1 MVLEDTTPPLFS
13 GNIRIDPLKNRRF
26 YLDLVQMLGFF
37 PRNTSLYRLAFI
49 PKSAQQKNPSGN
61 HLNNERLEYLG
72 DAVLDAIV
80 ANHLFIHYPEG
91 DEGFLTKL
99 RARIVKRKNLDY
111 LATKIGIPALI
122 DPRTTTGSKSKHI
135 YGNALEALIGAIYLD
150 RGYRAARKFF
160 ERKILKRHLDLV
172 QLAQKDPDYKSR
184 IIEWTQKNRVEITFQ
199 SKEEHLSGSKAP
211 SFVSVILLNETE
223 KGTGR
228 GDSKKEAEQ
237 QAAKA
242 ALKSIH
248 TV

>member
-1 MVLEDTTPPLFS
+1 
-13 GNIRIDPLKNRRF
+13 
-26 YLDLVQMLGFF
+26 MLGFL
-37 PRNTSLYRLAFI
+37 PCNISLYRLAFI
-49 PKSAQQKNPSGN
+49 PKSALQKNPSGN

-80 ANHLFIHYPEG
+80 ADHMFNLYPEG
-91 DEGFLTKL
+91 DEGFMTKL

-111 LATKIGIPALI
+111 LAIKIEIPKMI
-122 DPRTTTGSKSKHI
+122 SPRVPTGSKSKHI

-150 RGYRAARKFF
+150 RGYRTAKKFF
-160 ERKILKRHLDLV
+160 KRKIMKKHIDLV
-172 QLAQKDPDYKSR
+172 QLRQKDPDYKSR
-184 IIEWTQKNRVEITFQ
+184 IIEWTQKNRVEITFD
-199 SKEEHLSGSKAP
+199 SKEEHESESKSP
-211 SFVSVILLNETE
+211 SFVSIILLNEKE
-223 KGTGR
+223 KGTGK

>member
-1 MVLEDTTPPLFS
+1 
-13 GNIRIDPLKNRRF
+13 
-26 YLDLVQMLGFF
+26 MLGFL
-37 PRNTSLYRLAFI
+37 PGNLSLYRLAFL

-80 ANHLFIHYPEG
+80 ANYLFNRYPEG
-91 DEGFLTKL
+91 DEGFMTKL

-111 LATKIGIPALI
+111 LAMKIGIPALI
-122 DPRTTTGSKSKHI
+122 SSGVNTGSSAKHM
-135 YGNALEALIGAIYLD
+135 YGNAFEALIGAIYLD
-150 RGYRAARKFF
+150 RGYGAARKFF
-160 ERKILKRHLDLV
+160 ERKVLKKHMDLV
-172 QLAQKDPDYKSR
+172 QLVKKDPDYKSR
-184 IIEWTQKNRVEITFQ
+184 IIEYTQKNKVEITFE
-199 SKEEHLSGSKAP
+199 SKEEHLPGKGP
-211 SFVSVILLNETE
+211 SFVSVIYLNEDE

-242 ALKSIH
+242 ALKTIH

>member
-1 MVLEDTTPPLFS
+1 M
-13 GNIRIDPLKNRRF
+13 KNRRF
-26 YLDLVQMLGFF
+26 YWDLVRMLGFL
-37 PRNTSLYRLAFI
+37 PGHLSLYKLAFI

-80 ANHLFIHYPEG
+80 ANYLFNRYPEG
-91 DEGFLTKL
+91 DEVFMTKL

-122 DPRTTTGSKSKHI
+122 NSGLTAGTSSKHM
-135 YGNALEALIGAIYLD
+135 YGNAFEALMGAIYLD
-150 RGYRAARKFF
+150 RGYRSARKFF
-160 ERKILKRHLDLV
+160 ELKVLKKHMDLV

-184 IIEWTQKNRVEITFQ
+184 LIEWTQKNRVEITFE
-199 SKEEHLSGSKAP
+199 SKEEHLPGNKAP
-211 SFVSVILLNETE
+211 SFVSVILLNEEE
-223 KGTGR
+223 KGKGR
-228 GDSKKEAEQ
+228 GESKKEAEQ

-242 ALKSIH
+242 ALKKIH

>member
-1 MVLEDTTPPLFS
+1 
-13 GNIRIDPLKNRRF
+13 
-26 YLDLVQMLGFF
+26 MLGFL
-37 PRNTSLYRLAFI
+37 PRNLYLYRLAFI

-80 ANHLFIHYPEG
+80 ANHLFNRYPEG
-91 DEGFLTKL
+91 DEGFMTKL

-122 DPRTTTGSKSKHI
+122 NPGIATGSTSKHI

-150 RGYRAARKFF
+150 HGYRAARKFF
-160 ERKILKRHLDLV
+160 ERKILMRHIDLV
-172 QLAQKDPDYKSR
+172 QMAQKDPDYKSR
-184 IIEWTQKNRVEITFQ
+184 IIEWTQKNRVEITFE
-199 SKEEHLSGSKAP
+199 SKEEYLAGGKAP
-211 SFVSVILLNETE
+211 SFVSVIMLNEEE

-242 ALKSIH
+242 VLKIIH

>member
-1 MVLEDTTPPLFS
+1 
-13 GNIRIDPLKNRRF
+13 
-26 YLDLVQMLGFF
+26 MLGFL
-37 PRNTSLYRLAFI
+37 PRNSSLYRLAFL

-80 ANHLFIHYPEG
+80 ADHLFNSYPEG
-91 DEGFLTKL
+91 DEGLMTKL

-111 LATKIGIPALI
+111 LATKIGIPAFI
-122 DPRTTTGSKSKHI
+122 NPGFNTGTKSKHI

-150 RGYRAARKFF
+150 KGYRAARKFF
-160 ERKILKRHLDLV
+160 ERKILEKHIDLLKV
-172 QLAQKDPDYKSR
+172 AQKDPDYKSR
-184 IIEWTQKNRVEITFQ
+184 IIEWTQKNKVEVSFQ

-211 SFVSVILLNETE
+211 SFVSMILLNGVE

-237 QAAKA
+237 QAAKE
-242 ALKSIH
+242 ALTKIH

>member
-1 MVLEDTTPPLFS
+1 
-13 GNIRIDPLKNRRF
+13 LKNRRF
-26 YLDLVQMLGFF
+26 YLDLVHMLGFL

-80 ANHLFIHYPEG
+80 ANHLFMRYPEG
-91 DEGFLTKL
+91 DEGFMTKL

-122 DPRTTTGSKSKHI
+122 DRGITTGSKSKHI

-150 RGYRAARKFF
+150 RGYGTAKKFF
-160 ERKILKRHLDLV
+160 EKKILKRHIDLV
-172 QLAQKDPDYKSR
+172 LLAQKDPDYKSR
-184 IIEWTQKNRVEITFQ
+184 IIEWTQKNRVEITFE

-211 SFVSVILLNETE
+211 SFVSVILLNEE
-223 KGTGR
+223 AKGTGR

-237 QAAKA
+237 QASKA

>member
-1 MVLEDTTPPLFS
+1 
-13 GNIRIDPLKNRRF
+13 
-26 YLDLVQMLGFF
+26 MLGFL
-37 PRNTSLYRLAFI
+37 PRNSSLYRLAFL
-49 PKSAQQKNPSGN
+49 PKSSQQKNPSGN

-80 ANHLFIHYPEG
+80 ADHLFRSYPEG
-91 DEGFLTKL
+91 DEGLMTKL

-111 LATKIGIPALI
+111 LATKIGIPAFI
-122 DPRTTTGSKSKHI
+122 NPGYNTGTKSKHI

-160 ERKILKRHLDLV
+160 ERKILQKHIDLLKV
-172 QLAQKDPDYKSR
+172 AQKDPDYKSR
-184 IIEWTQKNRVEITFQ
+184 IIEWTQKNKVEVSFQ
-199 SKEEHLSGSKAP
+199 SNEEHLAGNKAP
-211 SFVSVILLNETE
+211 SFVSLILLNGVE

-237 QAAKA
+237 QAAKE
-242 ALKSIH
+242 ALKRIH

>member
-1 MVLEDTTPPLFS
+1 
-13 GNIRIDPLKNRRF
+13 
-26 YLDLVQMLGFF
+26 MLGFL
-37 PRNTSLYRLAFI
+37 PRNISLYRLAFI
-49 PKSAQQKNPSGN
+49 PKSALQKNPSGN

-80 ANHLFIHYPEG
+80 ADYLFNRYPEG
-91 DEGFLTKL
+91 DEGFMTKL

-111 LATKIGIPALI
+111 LAIKIEIPEMI
-122 DPRTTTGSKSKHI
+122 NPRVPTGSKSKHI
-135 YGNALEALIGAIYLD
+135 YGNALEALVGAIYLD
-150 RGYRAARKFF
+150 RGYRTAKKFF
-160 ERKILKRHLDLV
+160 ERKIMKKHIDLV
-172 QLAQKDPDYKSR
+172 QLLQKDPDYKSR
-184 IIEWTQKNRVEITFQ
+184 IIEWTQKNRVEITFE
-199 SKEEHLSGSKAP
+199 SKEEQESGSKSP
-211 SFVSVILLNETE
+211 SFVSIILLNEEE

>member
-1 MVLEDTTPPLFS
+1 M
-13 GNIRIDPLKNRRF
+13 KNRRF
-26 YLDLVQMLGFF
+26 YLDLVRMLGFL
-37 PRNTSLYRLAFI
+37 PRTTSLYHLAFI
-49 PKSAQQKNPSGN
+49 PRSSQQKNPSGN

-80 ANHLFIHYPEG
+80 ANHLFNRYPEG

-122 DPRTTTGSKSKHI
+122 DPGTTRASKSKHI
-135 YGNALEALIGAIYLD
+135 YGNTLEALIGAIYLD
-150 RGYRAARKFF
+150 RGYRTARKFF
-160 ERKILKRHLDLV
+160 ERKILKKHIDLV

-199 SKEEHLSGSKAP
+199 SKEEHLSGSKTP
-211 SFVSVILLNETE
+211 SFVSVILLNAME

-237 QAAKA
+237 QAAKV
-242 ALKSIH
+242 ALKNIH

>member
-1 MVLEDTTPPLFS
+1 
-13 GNIRIDPLKNRRF
+13 
-26 YLDLVQMLGFF
+26 MLGFL
-37 PRNTSLYRLAFI
+37 PRNLSLYRLAFI

-61 HLNNERLEYLG
+61 LLNNERLEYLG

-80 ANHLFIHYPEG
+80 ANHLFNRYPEG
-91 DEGFLTKL
+91 DEGFMTKL

-122 DPRTTTGSKSKHI
+122 NPGITAGSKSKHI
-135 YGNALEALIGAIYLD
+135 YGNALEALIGAIYID
-150 RGYRAARKFF
+150 RGYGAARKFF
-160 ERKILKRHLDLV
+160 ERKILMRHIDLV

-199 SKEEHLSGSKAP
+199 SKEEHLPGSKAP
-211 SFVSVILLNETE
+211 SFVSVILLNEEE

-242 ALKSIH
+242 ALKRIH
-248 TV
+248 TVSIWA

>member
-1 MVLEDTTPPLFS
+1 M
-13 GNIRIDPLKNRRF
+13 KNPRF
-26 YLDLVQMLGFF
+26 YLDLVHMLGFM
-37 PRNTSLYRLAFI
+37 PRNLSLYRLAFI

-80 ANHLFIHYPEG
+80 ANHLFNRFPKG
-91 DEGFLTKL
+91 DEGFMTKL

-111 LATKIGIPALI
+111 LATKIGLPTFINPGNSN
-122 DPRTTTGSKSKHI
+122 GSKSKHI

-150 RGYRAARKFF
+150 RGYGAARKFF
-160 ERKILKRHLDLV
+160 ERKILNPHIDLIR
-172 QLAQKDPDYKSR
+172 LAKKDPDYKSR
-184 IIEWTQKNRVEITFQ
+184 IIEWTQKNRVEITFE
-199 SKEEHLSGSKAP
+199 SKEEHLSGIKVP
-211 SFVSVILLNETE
+211 SFVSVILLNNEE
-223 KGTGR
+223 KGSGR

-248 TV
+248 TL